1 MSVPTTLPQLDA
13 DVFLTDG
20 GIETTLIFDDGLD
33 LPDFAAFVLL
43 DDPAG
48 RAALVRYFER
58 YAEIAVRDRV
68 GIVLESATWRANP
81 DWAARLGYSPE
92 RLDEANRAAIRMLAD
107 IRSRFETPETPV
119 VISGCI
125 GPRGDGYRA
134 DALMT
139 ADEAASYHERQ
150 ARVLAEA
157 GADLLTA
164 ITMTYPD
171 EAIGI
176 TRAARAAG
184 VPVVIAFTVE
194 TDGALPDGSSLGDA
208 ITAVDEATDGYPA
221 YYMVN
226 CAHPSHFAHVL
237 DPTRRGPGGCA
248 ASAPTPPSG
257 ATPSS
262 TRPRSSTRATP
273 RSWRRTTARC
283 VAGCRRSPS
292 SAAAAA
298 RTTSTSPRSA
308 PSTRRTR
315 AEGRPDR
322 RLARAARVRRP
333 RRARPR
339 SPRAG
344 RRARCPAPRG
354 RKGAL
359 PARGQEPPGEDHRLG
374 ADGASFVVEG
384 VGDGQQASGAGP
396 RRAAGGRAVGRRAAQ
411 RPRQPW
417 RSRIDTRRSD
427 SAVSS
432 R

>member
-134 DALMT
+134 DALMN

-194 TDGALPDGSSLGDA
+194 TDGALPDGSALGDA

-237 DPTRRGPGGCA
+237 DADAPWAGRLRGIRANASKRSHAELDEAEELDAGDPDELASDYRSLRRRLPHITVLGGCCGTNHEHIA
-248 ASAPTPPSG
+248 A
-257 ATPSS
+257 
-262 TRPRSSTRATP
+262 
-273 RSWRRTTARC
+273 
-283 VAGCRRSPS
+283 
-292 SAAAAA
+292 
-298 RTTSTSPRSA
+298 
-308 PSTRRTR
+308 
-315 AEGRPDR
+315 
-322 RLARAARVRRP
+322 
-333 RRARPR
+333 
-339 SPRAG
+339 
-344 RRARCPAPRG
+344 
-354 RKGAL
+354 
-359 PARGQEPPGEDHRLG
+359 
-374 ADGASFVVEG
+374 
-384 VGDGQQASGAGP
+384 
-396 RRAAGGRAVGRRAAQ
+396 
-411 RPRQPW
+411 
-417 RSRIDTRRSD
+417 I
-427 SAVSS
+427 SAVNAPHA